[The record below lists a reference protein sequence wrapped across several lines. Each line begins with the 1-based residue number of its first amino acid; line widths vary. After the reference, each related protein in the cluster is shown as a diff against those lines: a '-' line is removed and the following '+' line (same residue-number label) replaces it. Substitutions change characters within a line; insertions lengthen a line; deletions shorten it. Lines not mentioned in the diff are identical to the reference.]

1 MRNRALAT
9 LALAPIALLTAC
21 GGTPPDLTLT
31 EAYVADRSDAG
42 TIVHVTVNAK
52 NTTNEPLAMWAIA
65 YTSGGEGAAT
75 NSISRWTQA
84 TAPAGGSVAF
94 DLPVVVTSSP
104 SGSAPISVSGK
115 VAYVP
120 GSRFRELLNE
130 LDYPLPTTTFS
141 GTLPVDFAATPRVAA
156 ALRPGTVRTAAITDR
171 GPVKAVDTLPPL
183 KPAQ

>member
-1 MRNRALAT
+1 M
-9 LALAPIALLTAC
+9 
-21 GGTPPDLTLT
+21 
-31 EAYVADRSDAG
+31 
-42 TIVHVTVNAK
+42 
-52 NTTNEPLAMWAIA
+52 
-65 YTSGGEGAAT
+65 
-75 NSISRWTQA
+75 
-84 TAPAGGSVAF
+84 
-94 DLPVVVTSSP
+94 
-104 SGSAPISVSGK
+104 PISVSGK

-183 KPAQ
+183 KLAWRTRKRLIGCHWARLREPSARPIANSDGISHTSDQ